1 MAKPD
6 ASKKGK
12 QPPSSI
18 LTKLG
23 RRLKA
28 LRAVADLTQAE
39 LADAI
44 GMGSDGISQIERGVN
59 FTSMTHAEAI
69 ARALKVPLHELF
81 RIDPGEE
88 FPPEMKRL
96 IELLADQP
104 PEIRRAIVAQA
115 ELTVGLAR
123 TLRSI

>member
-1 MAKPD
+1 MGFYHVPD
-6 ASKKGK
+6 LF
-12 QPPSSI
+12 I
-18 LTKLG
+18 
-23 RRLKA
+23 RRYSGIYIA
-28 LRAVADLTQAE
+28 AADLTQGD

-69 ARALKVPLHELF
+69 AKVLKVPLHELF

-88 FPPEMKRL
+88 FQPEVRRL

-104 PEIRRAIVAQA
+104 SEIRGAIVAQA
-115 ELTVGLAR
+115 EITIGLVR
-123 TLRSI
+123 QLRP